1 MLGTNIINYR
11 YMPPTDLKKT
21 SEILKNRIKACKNS
35 LPNNWR
41 QQIINIAPEY
51 DSLKGARLMDNVF
64 KLRSSDLR
72 LTELI
77 EEIVKLPSTDMNGN
91 KIVEIE
97 NGDDTE

>member
-1 MLGTNIINYR
+1 
-11 YMPPTDLKKT
+11 MPQIDLKKT
-21 SEILKNRIKACKNS
+21 SEILKNRIEVCKKV

-41 QQIINIAPEY
+41 QQIIVLAPEY

-77 EEIVKLPSTDMNGN
+77 EQIAEDSIIGVEMIV
-91 KIVEIE
+91 
-97 NGDDTE
+97 TEKDFKDSNI

>member
-1 MLGTNIINYR
+1 
-11 YMPPTDLKKT
+11 MPQIDLKKT
-21 SEILKNRIKACKNS
+21 SEILKNRIRVCKKK

-41 QQIINIAPEY
+41 QLIIILAPEY

-77 EEIVKLPSTDMNGN
+77 EQ
-91 KIVEIE
+91 IVENYADEDNKTIIE
-97 NGDDTE
+97 KESNVNDILL

>member
-1 MLGTNIINYR
+1 
-11 YMPPTDLKKT
+11 MPQNDLKKT
-21 SEILKNRIKACKNS
+21 SEILKNRIKLCKKN

-41 QQIINIAPEY
+41 QQIILLAPEY

-77 EEIVKLPSTDMNGN
+77 E
-91 KIVEIE
+91 KIAKSDSILKDDDVEIAKE
-97 NGDDTE
+97 SKSLDIQ

>member
-1 MLGTNIINYR
+1 MLGTNITNNT
-11 YMPPTDLKKT
+11 YMPLKDLKKT
-21 SEILKNRIKACKNS
+21 SEILKNRIKACKNF

-77 EEIVKLPSTDMNGN
+77 EEMIKLLPPNENENGV
-91 KIVEIE
+91 VEIE
-97 NGDDTE
+97 HGENTE

>member
-1 MLGTNIINYR
+1 
-11 YMPPTDLKKT
+11 MPQIDLKKT
-21 SEILKNRIKACKNS
+21 SEILKNRIRVCKKR

-41 QQIINIAPEY
+41 QLIIILAPEY

-77 EEIVKLPSTDMNGN
+77 EQIAANSMVEDSETAIEKESNVTDTI
-91 KIVEIE
+91 K
-97 NGDDTE
+97 

>member
-1 MLGTNIINYR
+1 
-11 YMPPTDLKKT
+11 MPQIDLKKT
-21 SEILKNRIKACKNS
+21 SEILKNRIKVCKKL

-41 QQIINIAPEY
+41 QLIIIIAPEY

-77 EEIVKLPSTDMNGN
+77 EQIVANSM
-91 KIVEIE
+91 VEDRETVIDKKSSV
-97 NGDDTE
+97 NDILL

>member
-1 MLGTNIINYR
+1 
-11 YMPPTDLKKT
+11 MPPKDLKKT
-21 SEILKNRIKACKNS
+21 SEILKNRIKACKNL

-41 QQIINIAPEY
+41 QQIITIAPEY

-77 EEIVKLPSTDMNGN
+77 EEIVRLLPPSVNEDGIT
-91 KIVEIE
+91 EIE
-97 NGDDTE
+97 QGENNE

>member
-1 MLGTNIINYR
+1 
-11 YMPPTDLKKT
+11 MPQNDLKKT
-21 SEILKNRIKACKNS
+21 SEILKNRIRICKKL

-41 QQIINIAPEY
+41 QLIVILAPEY

-77 EEIVKLPSTDMNGN
+77 EQIVADHKVSKDNEIAA
-91 KIVEIE
+91 E
-97 NGDDTE
+97 NENSVNDALS